1 MRYYGRSPLWRAGE
15 LADVAAGDDP
25 LQATLA
31 IDYGIEMLSALRG
44 LANEHVAENIGQP
57 FGSQRHHLRGH
68 HLAHEENFERVG
80 SVLAR

>member
-44 LANEHVAENIGQP
+44 LANEHVAENIG
-57 FGSQRHHLRGH
+57 
-68 HLAHEENFERVG
+68 
-80 SVLAR
+80 